1 LEENFTQ
8 GNNQPIT
15 ACKQY
20 CLAAGATQGNIAY
33 TQNVIGHFKQQTDNI
48 EKQMRP
54 LIFDMLFNDDRKFVM
69 EISRV
74 TVNGEPKWAVIT
86 RRNVPDY
93 PAFRSDSF
101 ETREEALEYYKNV
114 VVETPLVSLNGQSPN
129 PRKTIEEYK
138 QWLIDKGLTD
148 NYL

>member
-1 LEENFTQ
+1 
-8 GNNQPIT
+8 
-15 ACKQY
+15 
-20 CLAAGATQGNIAY
+20 
-33 TQNVIGHFKQQTDNI
+33 
-48 EKQMRP
+48 
-54 LIFDMLFNDDRKFVM
+54 MLFNDDRKFVM

-74 TVNGEPKWAVIT
+74 TVNGEPKWSVIT

-114 VVETPLVSLNGQSPN
+114 VVETPLVSLNEQSPN

-138 QWLIDKGLTD
+138 QWLIEKGLTD
-148 NYL
+148 NYI

>member
-1 LEENFTQ
+1 
-8 GNNQPIT
+8 
-15 ACKQY
+15 
-20 CLAAGATQGNIAY
+20 
-33 TQNVIGHFKQQTDNI
+33 
-48 EKQMRP
+48 MRP

-74 TVNGEPKWAVIT
+74 TVNGVPKWAVIT

-93 PAFRSDSF
+93 PAFRTDNF
-101 ETREEALEYYKNV
+101 ETKEEALEYYKSV

-138 QWLIDKGLTD
+138 QWLIVKGLKD
-148 NYL
+148 DYL